1 MFWWIFLEFSLY
13 SMSSA
18 NSGSFTSSCPISMY
32 FTSFYCLIAVA
43 RTSNTML
50 NRSDCRHPCLV
61 PDIRRKAFSLLLNML
76 LAVSLLYI
84 AFITLQYVPYIPTLL
99 KVYHKRI
106 WNFCQML
113 FLHPFRW
120 WLRFLSFI
128 LLMWYMML
136 IDLQMLNHSCI
147 PGINPCGHGV

>member
-1 MFWWIFLEFSLY
+1 MFWWIFLEFSIY

-18 NSGSFTSSCPISMY
+18 NSGSFTSSCPIWRY
-32 FTSFYCLIAVA
+32 LISFDCLIAVA

-61 PDIRRKAFSLLLNML
+61 PDIRKAFSLLLNML
-76 LAVSLLYI
+76 LAVGLSYI
-84 AFITLQYVPYIPTLL
+84 AFITLRYVPYIPILL
-99 KVYHKRI
+99 KVFFIMRI

-113 FLHPFRW
+113 FLHPLRW
-120 WLRFLSFI
+120 SLRFLSFI
-128 LLMWYMML
+128 LLLWYMML

-147 PGINPCGHGV
+147 LGINQCSHGV